1 MAATVV
7 DSEGADEIVPA
18 LSSDLAEPLLEPS
31 SEAAEEVTTN
41 NEESLLANE
50 NNNNNNDDDYRDIVF
65 CGRRMNHNV
74 FLNLVL
80 AALYGVSDNL
90 WGGTVFCAYLKRVG
104 GQSNEWVGNLEAVSG
119 LASLFSA
126 LPVGFLADRYGRD
139 RVIRAG
145 GILIA
150 VTAILHIAVLDWIGV
165 GADNEDGDSDKDEGM
180 NSERNMV
187 LLGIIM
193 ACWGEW

>member
-1 MAATVV
+1 MVATSDVSANAQENV
-7 DSEGADEIVPA
+7 EEVVPA
-18 LSSDLAEPLLEPS
+18 LSSDLAEPLLDELR
-31 SEAAEEVTTN
+31 SEEENTS
-41 NEESLLANE
+41 EESSSNQ
-50 NNNNNNDDDYRDIVF
+50 NNNDDEYRDIVF
-65 CGRRMNHNV
+65 CGRRINHNV
-74 FLNLVL
+74 FLNLLL
-80 AALYGVSDNL
+80 AALYGISDNV
-90 WGGTVFCAYLKRVG
+90 WGGTVFCAYLKRLG

-150 VTAILHIAVLDWIGV
+150 VTAILHIAVLEWIGV
-165 GADNEDGDSDKDEGM
+165 GADDTDGDSEKYDDM

-193 ACWGEW
+193 ALWGEFHF